1 MSSGFP
7 AGPTSRSVVAES
19 ARLRA
24 VELARSEGA
33 ILADSLALAS
43 TALAAIRFRSRHPA
57 MECAEVRA
65 LGLERLPNSD
75 YLGLVVQRLCTE
87 LGRSHSR
94 QTWLAAVEEQAAEI
108 EAMLQLAVMMTSV
121 IDVAGELDLPL
132 SQVTAVQTGARA
144 GLSAIARMREHLHT
158 VETGVV
164 RVPRPEPVVR
174 VAGALPSWSAQWLV
188 QLAGR
193 LLPGS
198 VRDRYLEEFTSELCE
213 LADADLGA
221 GAQFAHAFRL
231 AVRAWSLRRSL
242 PSAATLRPAD
252 GWRRRRVPPRADG
265 AGRHAATHTSNGLRH
280 GVQRWQRRREART
293 ILRYQARQKARNQT
307 AEDRVKGEWP
317 KRHRNS

>member
-1 MSSGFP
+1 MSGEFA
-7 AGPTSRSVVAES
+7 AGGASRSVAAES

-33 ILADSLALAS
+33 NLAESLPPAL
-43 TALAAIRFRSRHPA
+43 TALAAIRFRSRHPST
-57 MECAEVRA
+57 ECARVRA

-75 YLGLVVQRLCTE
+75 YLGLVVQGLRTE

-94 QTWLAAVEEQAAEI
+94 RKWLAAVHEQATEI
-108 EAMLQLAVMMTSV
+108 EAMLQQAVTMTSV
-121 IDVAGELDLPL
+121 IDVAGELDIPL
-132 SQVTAVQTGARA
+132 SQVTAVQTGART

-164 RVPRPEPVVR
+164 RAPRHEPVVR
-174 VAGALPSWSAQWLV
+174 VAGALPSRSAQWLV

-193 LLPGS
+193 MLPGS
-198 VRDRYLEEFTSELCE
+198 VRDRYLEEFSGELCE

-231 AVRAWSLRRSL
+231 AVWAWSLRRSL

-252 GWRRRRVPPRADG
+252 GWRRRRVPPPADG
-265 AGRHAATHTSNGLRH
+265 AGRHAAAHGSGGLRH

-293 ILRYQARQKARNQT
+293 ILRYQARQKVKNRT
-307 AEDRVKGEWP
+307 AEHRIKGEWP

>member
-94 QTWLAAVEEQAAEI
+94 QTWLAAVEEQAGEI
-108 EAMLQLAVMMTSV
+108 EAMLQLAVTMTSV

-132 SQVTAVQTGARA
+132 SQVTAVQTGARSVVLTH
-144 GLSAIARMREHLHT
+144 GDPPAR
-158 VETGVV
+158 
-164 RVPRPEPVVR
+164 
-174 VAGALPSWSAQWLV
+174 AW
-188 QLAGR
+188 
-193 LLPGS
+193 
-198 VRDRYLEEFTSELCE
+198 
-213 LADADLGA
+213 
-221 GAQFAHAFRL
+221 FAHRL
-231 AVRAWSLRRSL
+231 GELM
-242 PSAATLRPAD
+242 PNT
-252 GWRRRRVPPRADG
+252 RVLDPVPLQ
-265 AGRHAATHTSNGLRH
+265 T
-280 GVQRWQRRREART
+280 
-293 ILRYQARQKARNQT
+293 YQ
-307 AEDRVKGEWP
+307 V
-317 KRHRNS
+317 